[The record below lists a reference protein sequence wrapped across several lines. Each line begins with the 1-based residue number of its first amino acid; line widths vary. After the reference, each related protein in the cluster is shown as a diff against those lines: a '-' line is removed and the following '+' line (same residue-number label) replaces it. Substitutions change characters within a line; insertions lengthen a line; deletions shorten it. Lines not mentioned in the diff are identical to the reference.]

1 MASLF
6 SQAKNALGTIGIFG
20 TRSQGSIPDTDPR
33 KYIFRE
39 QLQRV
44 AQDVSTW
51 RNSVKKA
58 EDVLMPQRTDM
69 MQLYQD
75 TVLNGHVNACLTR
88 RSDMTLLKKR
98 GFYKPNGEMDEVTT
112 ERLNKQWLSLFL
124 KYALDAKYYGYS
136 LITWSGIENDRLTDV
151 ALLRREYVEPE
162 SKGITPL
169 MWTPVVQPIAGSKFE
184 DWVMLIDTPSETGS
198 TRCGFGLLYTVAYYE
213 IFLRHLTGFNADF
226 VELFGQPIRIGS
238 TTKTGDALDEF
249 ESALANMG
257 SSAYMVTTDMSDK
270 IELKSA
276 TGQGEGYKS
285 YDNFEQRLEKKI
297 SKVLLGHSDA
307 MDSTSGKLGSQQG
320 KDNPVY
326 ESLQDVCKKDC
337 DFLTEVIND
346 NLIPRLRKLGYNIPA
361 GVRFQF
367 ANDLEKREEKK
378 QETEMRSGVAEYV
391 SKLHA
396 AGFTMD
402 AAELSEILGV
412 DVYPAQ
418 EQAASPNDT
427 EGDQN
432 DF

>member
-1 MASLF
+1 
-6 SQAKNALGTIGIFG
+6 
-20 TRSQGSIPDTDPR
+20 
-33 KYIFRE
+33 
-39 QLQRV
+39 
-44 AQDVSTW
+44 
-51 RNSVKKA
+51 
-58 EDVLMPQRTDM
+58 
-69 MQLYQD
+69 
-75 TVLNGHVNACLTR
+75 
-88 RSDMTLLKKR
+88 
-98 GFYKPNGEMDEVTT
+98 
-112 ERLNKQWLSLFL
+112 
-124 KYALDAKYYGYS
+124 
-136 LITWSGIENDRLTDV
+136 
-151 ALLRREYVEPE
+151 
-162 SKGITPL
+162 
-169 MWTPVVQPIAGSKFE
+169 
-184 DWVMLIDTPSETGS
+184 
-198 TRCGFGLLYTVAYYE
+198 
-213 IFLRHLTGFNADF
+213 
-226 VELFGQPIRIGS
+226 
-238 TTKTGDALDEF
+238 
-249 ESALANMG
+249 MG
-257 SSAYMVTTDMSDK
+257 SSVYMVTTDMSDK